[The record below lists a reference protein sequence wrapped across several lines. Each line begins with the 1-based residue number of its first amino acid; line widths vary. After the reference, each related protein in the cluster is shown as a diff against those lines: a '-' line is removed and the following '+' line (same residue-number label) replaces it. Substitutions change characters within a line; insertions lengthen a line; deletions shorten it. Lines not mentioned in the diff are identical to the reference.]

1 MLNDNNTLDE
11 DLIFDVVGRSAK
23 EVDDVEGI
31 VPLHFGRE
39 TSVDLDRRG
48 LEPEKQAA
56 LKKGVKCSFPFFSFC
71 GNAPALHCTQP

>member
-1 MLNDNNTLDE
+1 MINDNNTLDE
-11 DLIFDVVGRSAK
+11 DFVFDVVGRAS
-23 EVDDVEGI
+23 EGVDDVER
-31 VPLHFGRE
+31 VVSFHFGRE
-39 TSVDLDRRG
+39 TTVDLDRRG